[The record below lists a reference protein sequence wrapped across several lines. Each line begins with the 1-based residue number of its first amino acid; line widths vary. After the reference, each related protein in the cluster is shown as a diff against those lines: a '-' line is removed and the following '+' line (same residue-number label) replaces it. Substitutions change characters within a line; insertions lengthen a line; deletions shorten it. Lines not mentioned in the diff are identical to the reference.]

1 MQTITSRKN
10 DLVRAAAALAD
21 SVRQRRESGC
31 YLVEGARLC
40 EDAAR
45 SGVVLEQL
53 FYTEKAV
60 DKYGAYL
67 AACMAV
73 CPQIYEITQPV
84 ADLLAETKSTQ
95 GIFAVCRMD
104 AVSHDLQ
111 ALPVTG
117 RLLAVE
123 HLQDPANLGTIL
135 RTAEALGVS
144 GVVLAGDCCD
154 IYTPKVLRAS
164 MGAVFRL
171 PFFEADTAVQATQA
185 LHERKY
191 RVYAAVPDASAK
203 LITRL
208 SFSDHDAVWIGNEG
222 NGLTKEAI
230 ETADAAVTIPMA
242 GRAESLN
249 AAAAASIVMWE
260 LCRNLSEELI
270 RG

>member
-10 DLVRAAAALAD
+10 EVVRAAAALAD
-21 SVRQRRESGC
+21 SVRQRRESGR

-53 FYTEKAV
+53 FYTEKAA
-60 DKYGAYL
+60 DKYSSYL

-73 CPQIYEITQPV
+73 CPQIYEISQPV
-84 ADLLAETKSTQ
+84 AELLAETKSTQ

-104 AVSHDLQ
+104 TASHDLQ
-111 ALPVTG
+111 ALPQSG

-123 HLQDPANLGTIL
+123 QLQDPANLGTIL

-144 GVVLAGDCCD
+144 GVVLAGACCD

-171 PFFEADTAVQATQA
+171 PFFEADSAGQAIQA
-185 LHERKY
+185 LHDRGY
-191 RVYAAVPDASAK
+191 SVYAAVPDSSAK
-203 LITRL
+203 SITQL
-208 SFSDHDAVWIGNEG
+208 AFSDRDAVWIGNEG
-222 NGLTKEAI
+222 NGLTQEAI
-230 ETADAAVTIPMA
+230 QAADQAVTIPMA

-260 LCRNLSEELI
+260 LCRTLSEESI